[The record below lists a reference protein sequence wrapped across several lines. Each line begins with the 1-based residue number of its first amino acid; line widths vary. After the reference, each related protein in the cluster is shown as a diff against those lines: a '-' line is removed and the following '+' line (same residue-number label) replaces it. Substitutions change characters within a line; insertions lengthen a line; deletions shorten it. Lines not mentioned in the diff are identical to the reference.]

1 MIVIIIPLLQDRP
14 SIGDWA
20 TSGFMRWPG
29 DFKLHAVTSQLQV
42 GIAGGTASR
51 VGRHRGWNGPS
62 GQDSGPQRAE
72 EQSSSTNGLT
82 KVRQHIYSIE
92 MTIVI
97 IISPLGSCMALL
109 GFASQ
114 SPTGTA
120 KWPWGNARDA
130 TFKMRT
136 LISGGKMIPIPS
148 IGKCFY
154 RKYMA
159 WRVFN
164 EAQHGLQ
171 IFYTSIHAQNATST
185 Y

>member
-42 GIAGGTASR
+42 GIAGGTASQ

-62 GQDSGPQRAE
+62 GQDSGPSRAE
-72 EQSSSTNGLT
+72 EQTSTNGLT

-97 IISPLGSCMALL
+97 IISPLGWCMALL

-120 KWPWGNARDA
+120 KWPWRNARDA

>member
-1 MIVIIIPLLQDRP
+1 MTGRLQASCSDL
-14 SIGDWA
+14 A
-20 TSGFMRWPG
+20 TSNYM
-29 DFKLHAVTSQLQV
+29 QV
-42 GIAGGTASR
+42 GIAGGTESR

-72 EQSSSTNGLT
+72 EQTSTNGLT

-120 KWPWGNARDA
+120 NRPWGNARDA

-159 WRVFN
+159 
-164 EAQHGLQ
+164 
-171 IFYTSIHAQNATST
+171 
-185 Y
+185 